1 MILGKIKNKFNCW
14 RSGNKPLL
22 FCCGNEVNDELS
34 RYKNGNPKY
43 ASRFICMRCMSENML
58 ARGIQRQRQ
67 RERKHVKDLYCLRCG
82 EITKCIEVRFCDSYD
97 EIFEVAK
104 IKRENY
110 YIDDYESEVDNY
122 VLQDRSAK

>member
-1 MILGKIKNKFNCW
+1 MNY
-14 RSGNKPLL
+14 
-22 FCCGNEVNDELS
+22 ELS

-110 YIDDYESEVDNY
+110 YIDDYEREVD
-122 VLQDRSAK
+122 

>member
-1 MILGKIKNKFNCW
+1 MEKLKINLIVGEVEINHFF
-14 RSGNKPLL
+14 
-22 FCCGNEVNDELS
+22 FCCGNEVNYELG

-67 RERKHVKDLYCLRCG
+67 RERKHVKDLYCLKCR
-82 EITKCIEVRFCDSYD
+82 EVTKCIEVRFCDSYE
-97 EIFEVAK
+97 EIFEAAK

-110 YIDDYESEVDNY
+110 YIDDYESEVD
-122 VLQDRSAK
+122 